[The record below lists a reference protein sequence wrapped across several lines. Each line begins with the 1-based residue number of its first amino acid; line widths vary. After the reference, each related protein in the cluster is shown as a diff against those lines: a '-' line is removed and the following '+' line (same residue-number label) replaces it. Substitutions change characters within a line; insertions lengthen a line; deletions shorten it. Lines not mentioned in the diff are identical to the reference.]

1 MQNLKPKKYFGQ
13 HFLKDEEIAETIVNS
28 FLEKNPCKEVL
39 EVGPGMGVLT
49 KYLLEQK
56 NLNVSVIEIDRD
68 AVVYLE
74 NQFPNLKE
82 RIISADF
89 LQFNPDDY
97 FKEPFSIIGN
107 FPYNISSQILF
118 MVLENRDK
126 VPFVLGMFQK
136 EVGARIA
143 SPPGSKVYGIL
154 SVFMQTFFEV
164 EYLFQVD
171 KSAFNP
177 PPQIQSAVLR
187 FTKKENAKLN
197 CDETF
202 FFKVVKTAF
211 NQRRKTLRNALKSI
225 YNINVQTVNVEIPY
239 LDLRAERLSWQMFEE
254 LTIAI
259 EHWIEKNK
267 A

>member
-13 HFLKDEEIAETIVNS
+13 HFLIDEEIAEKIVNS
-28 FLEKNPCKEVL
+28 FLEKNPCTQVL

-49 KYLLEQK
+49 KYLLKQK

-74 NQFPNLKE
+74 NQFPEMKE
-82 RIISADF
+82 KIISADF
-89 LQFNPDDY
+89 LKFNPDEY
-97 FKEPFSIIGN
+97 FNEPFSIIGN

-118 MVLENRDK
+118 MVLDNRDK

-177 PPQIQSAVLR
+177 PPQIQSAILR
-187 FTKKENAKLN
+187 FTKKADVKLKCN
-197 CDETF
+197 EVF
-202 FFKVVKTAF
+202 FFKVVKTSF

-225 YNINVQTVNVEIPY
+225 YNVNVQTVSVEIPY

-254 LTIAI
+254 LTCAI
-259 EHWIEKNK
+259 EDWIEKNR
-267 A
+267 